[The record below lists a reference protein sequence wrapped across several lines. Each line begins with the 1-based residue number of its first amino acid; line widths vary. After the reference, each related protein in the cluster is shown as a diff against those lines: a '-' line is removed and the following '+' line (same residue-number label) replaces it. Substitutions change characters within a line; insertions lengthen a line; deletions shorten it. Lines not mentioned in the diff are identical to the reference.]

1 MNYQRHLTFKM
12 HSNRT
17 ILISLI
23 FISFISIPV
32 SSHPHMFINI
42 AMKLMLSDTGLLCIH
57 TYWEVDE
64 MNSAI
69 ILDYYDNNNNGRFEK
84 NELVQILKITLP
96 SICDV
101 INISYGLESIE
112 TEEIK
117 KFNAVVKNKE
127 TVIYS
132 FVIPC
137 NIHIKE
143 LTDKE
148 VIIMFQ
154 DPTMYIAFDLKKD
167 LIQVSH
173 NNNIECLFSF
183 RTIDYTEA
191 VVFRLIKKKE

>member
-1 MNYQRHLTFKM
+1 MNFQRQLTFKM
-12 HSNRT
+12 HSNRA

-69 ILDYYDNNNNGRFEK
+69 ILDYYDNNKNGSFDK
-84 NELVQILKITLP
+84 NELLQILKHTLTTI
-96 SICDV
+96 SDV
-101 INISYGLESIE
+101 TNISYDLESIE

-117 KFNAVVKNKE
+117 KFNAVVKNNKK
-127 TVIYS
+127 VIYS

-143 LTDKE
+143 LANKE
-148 VIIMFQ
+148 VIILFQ

-173 NNNIECLFSF
+173 NNNIEGLISY
-183 RTIDYTEA
+183 RTIDYNEA
-191 VVFRLIKKKE
+191 VVFQLVKKKE